1 MGRFHTSS
9 LRCNWVSTAMVFFY
23 AKLYMY
29 KFSLI
34 FSSYLQH
41 MLFDIQLSKRN
52 NLVNIAVLELLLNF
66 VSIKTNDVVHH
77 YLYTYT
83 PK

>member
-9 LRCNWVSTAMVFFY
+9 LRCNWVSTMVFFY